1 MPKLVCVRHGQSVW
15 NLQNKFTGWVDVDLT
30 EKGVNEAIIAGEKL
44 KGYHFDNAFSSLLK
58 RANRTLDFIL
68 KGIGQDD
75 LHVERNENLN
85 ERMYGDLQGKNK
97 DEVSAEF
104 GAEQVNIWRRSYDIP
119 PPGGES
125 LKDTRERV
133 IPYYLEHI
141 EPVLRSGKDV
151 IIVAHG
157 NSLRALVMHLEHL
170 SPKEIL
176 LKEISTGT
184 PYIYDLSDDL
194 NITSAEFI

>member
-1 MPKLVCVRHGQSVW
+1 M
-15 NLQNKFTGWVDVDLT
+15 
-30 EKGVNEAIIAGEKL
+30 
-44 KGYHFDNAFSSLLK
+44 
-58 RANRTLDFIL
+58 
-68 KGIGQDD
+68 
-75 LHVERNENLN
+75 HVERNENLN